1 MHRRNQNGRSNGDSG
16 QGSRGK
22 GAFATSRFG
31 EPGLVGEWISEP
43 KRWIPSVDNPSTMN
57 ADAVGIGIMGAAI
70 DRLRRGLE
78 EILSGGFGDTSAGS
92 GTDTERILFL
102 RLDDEKFFFRPF
114 DPEVLT
120 LKRPGESGI
129 EGMLS
134 KLSAEVT
141 FVRAGVAGIVLG
153 VPSAGLGV
161 GSGDDPLRLIIVWLI
176 LEVDDLKARLGSVPC
191 GCDVVKADFG
201 GSGNGCMVS
210 SEGSDEGSRFGA
222 AVSGAAGALVL
233 VSIFNCLTLR
243 PDSLRSLTPGLVI
256 RLDGLVKGPLEGIG
270 VVIALC
276 GGGGSAPRGG
286 GCIGGGS
293 IFG

>member
-1 MHRRNQNGRSNGDSG
+1 MHRRNQNGRSIEDSG

-22 GAFATSRFG
+22 GAFAASRFG
-31 EPGLVGEWISEP
+31 EPGLVGEWISEA
-43 KRWIPSVDNPSTMN
+43 KRWIPSVESASTRTP
-57 ADAVGIGIMGAAI
+57 DAAGFGIMGAAI

-102 RLDDEKFFFRPF
+102 RLDDEKFFLRPF
-114 DPEVLT
+114 DPMEVFT
-120 LKRPGESGI
+120 LKRPGESGT

-161 GSGDDPLRLIIVWLI
+161 GSGDDPLRLIAWLI
-176 LEVDDLKARLGSVPC
+176 LEVDDLKARLGSVTC
-191 GCDVVKADFG
+191 GCDVARADRG

-210 SEGSDEGSRFGA
+210 EGSDEVSRFGA
-222 AVSGAAGALVL
+222 AVSGAAGALVF

-256 RLDGLVKGPLEGIG
+256 RLDGLAKGPLKGID
-270 VVIALC
+270 VVVALC